1 MGEAASEK
9 VPDSEK
15 GPDRTTASGRAH
27 GKNGC
32 PAGRAEGGAPRGQW
46 GGGGHTHSGAQA
58 LFPSLA
64 ETRTPPPALPESCVV
79 YCRGCTWFTAEF
91 SALLRSL
98 VPTGPTSLGAVEA
111 HPGFSWATSLP
122 GCAGGTPEL
131 GAPGRKPPSFIV
143 YHQQT
148 RRPQKKGWAEATASC
163 PLGRRVTWPLGAGDH
178 TAVQTGGSRVVLG
191 SRRRWGLRAA
201 SWARLSERG
210 QLSGPGVGAGAAK
223 WGPGVPSDVEA
234 AGSLHGGGPSCGA
247 RERGSAGG
255 LRALGSHSRLAC
267 PQQGTRRAWRP
278 RPAEGCPPLAPAHA
292 RAELSAS
299 AGPLSRHHWVQL
311 ELGTPG
317 RGAHAAGPGA
327 PREAPPGCCELPLC
341 SGHPGAPV
349 PWGATPRRPQAAS
362 GANPGAPGASDRPW
376 GTQRGDC
383 LLRS

>member
-163 PLGRRVTWPLGAGDH
+163 PLGWRVTWPLGAGDH

-234 AGSLHGGGPSCGA
+234 AGSLHGGGPS
-247 RERGSAGG
+247 G
-255 LRALGSHSRLAC
+255 L
-267 PQQGTRRAWRP
+267 
-278 RPAEGCPPLAPAHA
+278 
-292 RAELSAS
+292 
-299 AGPLSRHHWVQL
+299 
-311 ELGTPG
+311 
-317 RGAHAAGPGA
+317 
-327 PREAPPGCCELPLC
+327 
-341 SGHPGAPV
+341 
-349 PWGATPRRPQAAS
+349 
-362 GANPGAPGASDRPW
+362 
-376 GTQRGDC
+376 
-383 LLRS
+383 LL